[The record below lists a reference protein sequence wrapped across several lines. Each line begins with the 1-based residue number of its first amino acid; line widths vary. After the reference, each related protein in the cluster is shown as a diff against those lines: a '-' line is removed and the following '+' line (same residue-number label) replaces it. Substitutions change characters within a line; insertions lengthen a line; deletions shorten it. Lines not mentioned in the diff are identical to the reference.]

1 MCLVLNG
8 VTKCFKDKIAIKSIN
23 LHFGKGIYGL
33 LGANGAG
40 KTTMI
45 RCICDLYKI
54 DEGSI
59 TFKGQSIL
67 ALKEEYR
74 DKLGYLPQ
82 DFGYYPDYTALN
94 FLLYLAAIKGI
105 SRKPAKEK
113 AISLLKEVGLFDERN
128 KKLKNYSG
136 GMLRRIGIAQALL
149 NDPEILILDEP
160 TAGLD
165 PKERIR
171 FKNILSRYSE
181 NHIVIISTHIVSD
194 IEFIAKKIILLQN
207 GNILKIGTRNELLES
222 VNGKVWEGKIDVSQ
236 TNQICNNFKISSIKN
251 EGTNNMVRIIANVPP
266 SSDFI
271 SVAPTLDDLYLF
283 YFGEVSQN
291 ETAI

>member
-8 VTKCFKDKIAIKSIN
+8 VTKCFKDKNAIKSIN
-23 LHFGKGIYGL
+23 LHFEKGIYGL

-54 DEGSI
+54 DEGNI
-59 TFKGQSIL
+59 TYKGQNIL
-67 ALKEEYR
+67 ELKEDYR

-149 NDPEILILDEP
+149 NNPEILILDEP

-251 EGTNNMVRIIANVPP
+251 EGTNNIVRIIANLPP

-271 SVAPTLDDLYLF
+271 SVIPTLDDLYLF